1 MLTTRGEVG
10 IGQVQRCADDTG
22 LGDVLNPALLPGG
35 DGLADELIQA
45 VMDPCEHPLAE
56 Q

>member
-1 MLTTRGEVG
+1 MAWRKAG
-10 IGQVQRCADDTG
+10 ISQVQLNVDDTG
-22 LGDVLNPALLPGG
+22 LGDVLNPASLPGG

-45 VMDPCEHPLAE
+45 VTDPHEHPLAE

>member
-1 MLTTRGEVG
+1 MTWREAG
-10 IGQVQRCADDTG
+10 ISQVQLNADDTG
-22 LGDVLNPALLPGG
+22 LGDVLNPASLPGG

-45 VMDPCEHPLAE
+45 VTDPPEHLLVK